1 MTKIVLAFI
10 VLAGF
15 RGCTAHTHTIS
26 CGDLHTENK
35 CESAHG
41 CWWMSKWRG
50 NREYG
55 FCRGNIKDDD
65 DEKRP
70 KPSPADAFI
79 LKYIKCSNYSKK
91 STCEQYSSLFVVTA
105 CHVKYHTISTFDC

>member
-35 CESAHG
+35 CVSVHG
-41 CWWMSKWRG
+41 CWWKSKWRG
-50 NREYG
+50 NREL
-55 FCRGNIKDDD
+55 DSAVETLD
-65 DEKRP
+65 P
-70 KPSPADAFI
+70 
-79 LKYIKCSNYSKK
+79 
-91 STCEQYSSLFVVTA
+91 
-105 CHVKYHTISTFDC
+105 ISFKG